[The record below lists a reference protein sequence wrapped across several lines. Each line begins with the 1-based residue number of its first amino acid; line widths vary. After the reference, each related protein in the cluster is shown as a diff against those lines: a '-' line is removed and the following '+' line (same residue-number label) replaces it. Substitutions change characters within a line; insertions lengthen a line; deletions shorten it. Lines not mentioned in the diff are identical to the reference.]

1 MKYIQK
7 EDTQMHT
14 KKQKV
19 KRARDN
25 YMGEENGKKTF
36 DNLFV
41 NLILILL
48 YYIIISIIYIT
59 IYFIIFFYYH

>member
-36 DNLFV
+36 NNLFV

-48 YYIIISIIYIT
+48 NYIIISII
-59 IYFIIFFYYH
+59 

>member
-1 MKYIQK
+1 MKFFLQIYIQK
-7 EDTQMHT
+7 EDTHMHS

-19 KRARDN
+19 KRAWDN

-48 YYIIISIIYIT
+48 NYIKISII
-59 IYFIIFFYYH
+59 